1 MSKLDAGRRGPS
13 YGATTWSRRLLWALW
28 LSLEII
34 FLQGMVASYQEME
47 PRAAVIFAGLSLALL
62 LAAVIVLVVRRE
74 QLL

>member
-1 MSKLDAGRRGPS
+1 
-13 YGATTWSRRLLWALW
+13 LWALW